1 MFTNLKV
8 RIKLIILISAAALCM
23 CIMGFISMNGMEQS
37 YQQSISS
44 MKNVLYDDYD
54 TQIKGQVNNV
64 ITLFIQNTRTAY
76 IQRKRP
82 KSSPQT

>member
-8 RIKLIILISAAALCM
+8 RIRLIILTSAAALCM

-54 TQIKGQVNNV
+54 TN
-64 ITLFIQNTRTAY
+64 
-76 IQRKRP
+76 QRPGK
-82 KSSPQT
+82 